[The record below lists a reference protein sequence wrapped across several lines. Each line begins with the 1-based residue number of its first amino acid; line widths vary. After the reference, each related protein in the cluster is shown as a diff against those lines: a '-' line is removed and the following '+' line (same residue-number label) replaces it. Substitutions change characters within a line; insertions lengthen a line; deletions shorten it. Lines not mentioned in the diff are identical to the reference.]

1 MTCLP
6 CLCSHLSTLAG
17 HPVPRGVQK
26 DSDWCSWLSAE
37 GQVTSF
43 SNVLAHFEDFHNRVW
58 YPVTRYWTF
67 LVGTVRFRYQ
77 SQNSWMCQFDSL
89 GSTRTIN
96 MMGVETALV
105 RCLGR
110 EISFSVLKNSLCVL
124 RNLLFSTNFIES
136 EFLQSCFIMHFCSF
150 CVIKYRPTL
159 MKNKVWVYR
168 CCVMYF
174 FLFKHQN
181 TAENDHFYA
190 VNSQVATLVV
200 FTAGM

>member
-1 MTCLP
+1 MLFASPSRQKGSKLPNKICCLRKVR
-6 CLCSHLSTLAG
+6 STKKENVWRVG
-17 HPVPRGVQK
+17 WGRTG
-26 DSDWCSWLSAE
+26 
-37 GQVTSF
+37 SF
-43 SNVLAHFEDFHNRVW
+43 A
-58 YPVTRYWTF
+58 
-67 LVGTVRFRYQ
+67 
-77 SQNSWMCQFDSL
+77 
-89 GSTRTIN
+89 
-96 MMGVETALV
+96 ALV

-110 EISFSVLKNSLCVL
+110 EISFSVLKNSFCVL
-124 RNLLFSTNFIES
+124 RNLLLRTKNLLFGTNFIES

-190 VNSQVATLVV
+190 VNSQLATLVV

>member
-1 MTCLP
+1 MKPSNASFNKCL
-6 CLCSHLSTLAG
+6 
-17 HPVPRGVQK
+17 HPESNTRPPGGY
-26 DSDWCSWLSAE
+26 AH
-37 GQVTSF
+37 VTSDF
-43 SNVLAHFEDFHNRVW
+43 SARLNLALLW
-58 YPVTRYWTF
+58 
-67 LVGTVRFRYQ
+67 
-77 SQNSWMCQFDSL
+77 
-89 GSTRTIN
+89 
-96 MMGVETALV
+96 ALV

-110 EISFSVLKNSLCVL
+110 KISFSVLKNSFCVL
-124 RNLLFSTNFIES
+124 RNLLLRTKNLLFGTNFIES
-136 EFLQSCFIMHFCSF
+136 EFSQSCFIMHFCSF